1 MKQIYNQLSGF
12 NELAY
17 KQGVLVYKEVQILFE
32 NQAVT
37 TLYIPKGFAK

>member
-17 KQGVLVYKEVQILFE
+17 KQDVRVYKEAQILTDYQQIS
-32 NQAVT
+32 N
-37 TLYIPKGFAK
+37 L

>member
-17 KQGVLVYKEVQILFE
+17 KEGVLVYKEAQILTDYQLI
-32 NQAVT
+32 NY
-37 TLYIPKGFAK
+37 L

>member
-17 KQGVLVYKEVQILFE
+17 KQGVLVYKEAQILVDYQMFR
-32 NQAVT
+32 N
-37 TLYIPKGFAK
+37 L

>member
-17 KQGVLVYKEVQILFE
+17 KQGVLVYKEAHVSIDYQVFRSL
-32 NQAVT
+32 
-37 TLYIPKGFAK
+37 

>member
-17 KQGVLVYKEVQILFE
+17 KGAVLVYKEAQTLVDYQIFRSL
-32 NQAVT
+32 
-37 TLYIPKGFAK
+37 